1 MTTAVYAQVSESPG
15 SVNCPPTVSL
25 TVTVTTEDGAVIPNA
40 LVILREDILGQPR
53 DVKAFESELQ
63 TDANGKTIAAVPCNY
78 LDVFVAAN
86 GFAPAAQKFLITRD
100 ARTLS
105 IPLKMYPISRTTEL
119 PIPQPEPSS
128 VMAPLPSRVP
138 ESAHSLTQSGPTIT
152 VDEAKQLVGTV
163 LHHQKFPSSSPYCS
177 IENLDRNGKPFEV
190 GYYAFAASCDFPNT
204 QATSPWG
211 YISCQSSNGRCAELR
226 HLQMGRVPRPAPTS
240 KANHASNWRD
250 CRRGEE
256 VSRGYGLRQNEVA
269 SGSLQLIAGR
279 VRRIAAG
286 CTQQ

>member
-163 LHHQKFPSSSPYCS
+163 LHRQKFPSSSPYCS

-211 YISCQSSNGRCAELR
+211 TYLVS
-226 HLQMGRVPRPAPTS
+226 PRTGDVLNYDTC
-240 KANHASNWRD
+240 KWVEYRD
-250 CRRGEE
+250 
-256 VSRGYGLRQNEVA
+256 LRQRQKQIM
-269 SGSLQLIAGR
+269 LQTGAT
-279 VRRIAAG
+279 ADAEKKYQEATG
-286 CTQQ
+286 CDKTK